1 LFLAHVNRSTAC
13 SLLVASGYEILKIL
27 VNRMRWADLLRRADV
42 EKIAEDQNQG
52 GDGEPE
58 QDISDLG
65 QDDLNIL
72 RKIKIIYTACSMLKS
87 FLIKL

>member
-1 LFLAHVNRSTAC
+1 
-13 SLLVASGYEILKIL
+13 
-27 VNRMRWADLLRRADV
+27 MRWADLLRRADV